1 MVIVVMVTRLYPE
14 CAPAKREFV
23 DITGKADI
31 NQANLM
37 IAIYTNEASSKHCRV
52 LDVLT

>member
-37 IAIYTNEASSKHCRV
+37 ITIPMKHPANTAGC
-52 LDVLT
+52 LMC